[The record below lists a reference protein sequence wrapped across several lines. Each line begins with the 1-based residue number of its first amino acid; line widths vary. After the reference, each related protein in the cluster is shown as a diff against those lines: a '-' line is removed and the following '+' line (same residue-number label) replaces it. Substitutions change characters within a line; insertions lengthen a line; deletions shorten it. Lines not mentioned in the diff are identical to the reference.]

1 VKHLIPSIL
10 MAAALTACGAKS
22 SSTGGTGP
30 TGGGDG
36 SGTAVA
42 PPGGGGGSASTAN
55 LLAAETAAYD
65 QAKPVFDTY
74 CAGCHAQG
82 GAKATDKTLA
92 HLDITTYPFG
102 GHHVAT
108 MGPTI
113 KHVLGI
119 DGAKPIMPKNA
130 PGSVQGDELAL
141 VTAWAAAWQAA
152 DDAGAHPEVAD
163 DDDHDDD
170 VDEH

>member
-1 VKHLIPSIL
+1 
-10 MAAALTACGAKS
+10 
-22 SSTGGTGP
+22 
-30 TGGGDG
+30 
-36 SGTAVA
+36 GTAVA
-42 PPGGGGGSASTAN
+42 PPGGGGASTAD

-65 QAKPVFDTY
+65 QAKPVFDKY

-82 GAKATDKTLA
+82 GPKATDKTLA
-92 HLDITTYPFG
+92 HLDITSYPFG

-119 DGAKPIMPKNA
+119 DGSKPIMPKNA

-141 VTAWAAAWQAA
+141 VASWAAAWQAA
-152 DDAGAHPEVAD
+152 DDAGAHPEVDA
-163 DDDHDDD
+163 DHDHDED